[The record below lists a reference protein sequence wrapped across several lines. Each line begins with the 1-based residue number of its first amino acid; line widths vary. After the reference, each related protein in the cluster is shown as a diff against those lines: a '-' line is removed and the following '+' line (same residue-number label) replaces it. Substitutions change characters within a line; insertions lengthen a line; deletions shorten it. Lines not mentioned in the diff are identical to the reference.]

1 MWNSITYRGL
11 FCQPPSKGNAPD
23 GRAHDRWIFLSS
35 KESEMKIGKK
45 KAEKKFTFIDLFAG
59 CGGLMEFSL

>member
-1 MWNSITYRGL
+1 MQNKRM
-11 FCQPPSKGNAPD
+11 KN
-23 GRAHDRWIFLSS
+23 
-35 KESEMKIGKK
+35 KESEMKMGKK

>member
-1 MWNSITYRGL
+1 MRSLQRNSCS
-11 FCQPPSKGNAPD
+11 FGNKRRKKVFHIRRPVMQNK
-23 GRAHDRWIFLSS
+23 RMKN
-35 KESEMKIGKK
+35 KESEMKMGKK